1 KVNTTITINV
11 NALVNGLADVRAL
24 GFSVEGIGKSSTG
37 ATTGL
42 GRFDSAM
49 SKSQREAIK
58 LSTEL
63 RQLQRELDALNA
75 KIKRDGQFAKPAD
88 ISAATALTETIA
100 KTEREL
106 NQQNHER
113 AAALIREK
121 RESI

>member
-24 GFSVEGIGKSSTG
+24 GFSVEGIGKFATSASS
-37 ATTGL
+37 GL

-75 KIKRDGQFAKPAD
+75 KIKRDGQFAVPAD
-88 ISAATALTETIA
+88 ISRVQALTESIA
-100 KTEREL
+100 QRERAL
-106 NQQNHER
+106 NQQNHL
-113 AAALIREK
+113 AAVNQIR
-121 RESI
+121 